1 MQNLPT
7 IQKVSPA
14 YVIKA
19 LVLQPCGTYIVRY
32 QTLNDEIL
40 SSIHINNRSTIS
52 IQKDRYVVL
61 SVRVNE
67 TSYKCLVMNYR
78 LSLMGP
84 NDKENRVQLLEQYNS
99 QYNQLEKYTPL
110 TNELILSSE
119 DPTWILD
126 SNNFHHI
133 NFNHNRFSGK
143 NNNGISEAIWKK
155 SNHDDIKVF
164 IKRFT
169 KNSPYYENEL
179 NVLKQLCFF
188 SIISL
193 FGHYSDHQNNYLV
206 FAHGGKSLESICPL
220 RSRTTISKMFRI
232 INIAFQISNAM
243 IYLEKKNIVHRD
255 LTASNVLIDSYGYI
269 RIADFG
275 HAIQKEEGKNNLSRS
290 ITNSGE
296 YRFQV
301 RFLAPECI
309 PKPMQSRI
317 NQPTDQIRRE
327 IYASFSS
334 KSDVWAFGILII
346 QLMLK
351 NPSKPY
357 PHIDNDRD
365 VSQRVAINREIHPKP
380 DGCNIDIYYILQQC
394 WAYEPINRISFT
406 EIREK
411 MRMLSSIFNKRKNK
425 VLQSAH
431 VFQ

>member
-1 MQNLPT
+1 MRNLPT
-7 IQKVSPA
+7 IQKVSPT
-14 YVIKA
+14 YIIKV
-19 LVLQPCGTYIVRY
+19 LVPQPYGTYIVRY
-32 QTLNDEIL
+32 QTPNDEIL
-40 SSIHINNRSTIS
+40 SSIHINNRSTTS
-52 IQKDRYVVL
+52 SLQRDRYVVL
-61 SVRVNE
+61 SVRVDE
-67 TSYKCLVMNYR
+67 TSYKCPVMNYR

-84 NDKENRVQLLEQYNS
+84 NGQENLAQLLEQYNPERG
-99 QYNQLEKYTPL
+99 QLEKYTPL
-110 TNELILSSE
+110 THELILPTE
-119 DPTWILD
+119 DPNWILD
-126 SNNFHHI
+126 AKDFHHI
-133 NFNHNRFSGK
+133 NFNRGRFSGK
-143 NNNGISEAIWKK
+143 HNNGISEAIWQRP
-155 SNHDDIKVF
+155 NQDDIKIF

-169 KNSPYYENEL
+169 KNSSYYEKEL
-179 NVLKQLCFF
+179 NLLKQLCFF
-188 SIISL
+188 SIVTL
-193 FGHYSDHQNNYLV
+193 FGHYSDDQNNYLV
-206 FAHGGKSLESICPL
+206 FSHGGRSLESICPI
-220 RSRTTISKMFRI
+220 RARTTISRMCRI
-232 INIAFQISNAM
+232 INIAFQIANAM

-290 ITNSGE
+290 VTNSGE

-309 PKPMQSRI
+309 PKPMQTRT

-365 VSQRVAINREIHPKP
+365 VSRRVAIDREMHPKP
-380 DGCNIDIYYILQQC
+380 DGCNVDIYLILKQC
-394 WAYEPINRISFT
+394 WAYEPINRISFI

-411 MRMLSSIFNKRKNK
+411 MRMLSSIFG
-425 VLQSAH
+425 
-431 VFQ
+431 

>member
-1 MQNLPT
+1 MRNLPT

-19 LVLQPCGTYIVRY
+19 LVPQPYGTYIVRY
-32 QTLNDEIL
+32 QTENDEIL
-40 SSIHINNRSTIS
+40 SSIQINNQSTTPLRRN
-52 IQKDRYVVL
+52 RYVVL
-61 SVRVNE
+61 SVRVDE
-67 TSYKCLVMNYR
+67 ASYKCLVMNYR
-78 LSLMGP
+78 LSLMGS
-84 NDKENRVQLLEQYNS
+84 NGQENLAQLLEQYNPER
-99 QYNQLEKYTPL
+99 NQLEKYTPL
-110 TNELILSSE
+110 THELILSNE

-126 SNNFHHI
+126 SKDFHHI
-133 NFNHNRFSGK
+133 NFNNDRFSGK
-143 NNNGISEAIWKK
+143 NNNGISDAIWQRP
-155 SNHDDIKVF
+155 NQDDIKIF

-169 KNSPYYENEL
+169 KDSPYYENEL
-179 NVLKQLCFF
+179 NLLKQLCFF

-206 FAHGGKSLESICPL
+206 FAHGGRSLISICPL
-220 RSRTTISKMFRI
+220 RARTIVSKTCRI
-232 INIAFQISNAM
+232 INIAFQIANAM

-275 HAIQKEEGKNNLSRS
+275 HAIQKEEGKNNLSRA
-290 ITNSGE
+290 ITSSGE

-309 PKPMQSRI
+309 PKSMQSQT
-317 NQPTDQIRRE
+317 NQPTDQLRRQ

-334 KSDVWAFGILII
+334 KSDVWAFGILIT

-351 NPSKPY
+351 NPLKPY

-365 VSQRVAINREIHPKP
+365 VSRRVAINREVHSKP
-380 DGCNIDIYYILQQC
+380 DGCNIDIYLILQQC
-394 WAYEPINRISFT
+394 WAYEPINRISFP

-411 MRMLSSIFNKRKNK
+411 MRMLSSIFG
-425 VLQSAH
+425 
-431 VFQ
+431 